1 MVRKAVQ
8 FLMTRLISIGILDVL
23 LFLAMIIIGK
33 APLMIDYSG
42 SKEMNTEKRVALT
55 MGEKFWVIENVR

>member
-1 MVRKAVQ
+1 
-8 FLMTRLISIGILDVL
+8 
-23 LFLAMIIIGK
+23 
-33 APLMIDYSG
+33 MIDYSG